1 MIKLKKNKNM
11 KVEVSNGELL
21 DKLSILEIKS
31 EKITDS
37 GKLKNVNKERKVL
50 LKEMKK
56 IPSFSE
62 IENLHKELRQIN
74 EKLWD
79 IEDELRNLEKQKRFD
94 NTFIELARSV
104 YYTNDQRSV
113 IKKNINRITKSSLIE
128 EKSYEKYS

>member
-1 MIKLKKNKNM
+1 M

>member
-1 MIKLKKNKNM
+1 M

-62 IENLHKELRQIN
+62 IENLYKELRQIN

-94 NTFIELARSV
+94 GTFIELARSV